1 MRVDAIEALG
11 STTDLAA
18 SLQGSAKAS
27 KSISFG
33 DWIKTQVAEADQASR
48 TAEASVRS
56 LALGESDNLHEVMLN
71 LEQARM
77 SVELVVQ
84 VRNRLLEAY
93 QEIVRMQ
100 V

>member
-11 STTDLAA
+11 SSGPAA
-18 SLQGSAKAS
+18 SLEGPAKAA

-33 DWIKTQVAEADQASR
+33 DWIKTQVTEADQASR

-77 SVELVVQ
+77 SIDLVVQ
-84 VRNRLLEAY
+84 VRNRLLESY

>member
-11 STTDLAA
+11 S
-18 SLQGSAKAS
+18 SGSAAALEGPAKVA
-27 KSISFG
+27 KSLSFG
-33 DWIKTQVAEADQASR
+33 DWIKTQVTEADQASR

-71 LEQARM
+71 LSRARM

-84 VRNRLLEAY
+84 IRNRLLESY
-93 QEIVRMQ
+93 QEIARMQ
-100 V
+100 I